1 MATRPTTPRIKFEEE
16 ATKLREQT
24 KRRRLDCIRN
34 KSIMTLDAPVRK
46 FCMKVAEGMTPS
58 DAAVFCG
65 FEDPGKTAKQLM
77 MRPTV
82 KKALN
87 VMIERTMKMSEI
99 TRDDVLDG
107 FKDAI
112 AIART
117 QSEPMTMIAGWRE
130 VGKMLGM
137 YEAKLKI
144 EITGGAGELERQ
156 LANMSDAELLRM
168 VHARSSLL
176 PPIEGEVVE
185 DGEFT
190 EEEPKDE

>member
-1 MATRPTTPRIKFEEE
+1 MAKIAKEKFEED
-16 ATKLREQT
+16 AQKLREQVA
-24 KRRRLDCIRN
+24 KRRLDRMRN
-34 KSIMTLDAPVRK
+34 ESILKLDAPVRK

-58 DAAVFCG
+58 DAAAYCG
-65 FEDPGKTAKQLM
+65 MVDPGKTAQDLM
-77 MRPTV
+77 RRPTV

-87 VMIERTMKMSEI
+87 VMIDRTMRMSEI
-99 TRDDVLDG
+99 TREDVLEG

-144 EITGGAGELERQ
+144 EVTGGAGELERQ
-156 LANMSDAELLRM
+156 LAGMSDADLLRM
-168 VHARSSLL
+168 VHDRSSLL

-190 EEEPKDE
+190 EEGNE